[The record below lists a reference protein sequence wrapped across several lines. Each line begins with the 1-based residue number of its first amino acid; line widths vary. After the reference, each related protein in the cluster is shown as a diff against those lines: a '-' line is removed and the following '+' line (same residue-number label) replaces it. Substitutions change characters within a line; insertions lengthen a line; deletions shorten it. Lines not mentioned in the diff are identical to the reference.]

1 MKKLFIFTSLFF
13 TYLIWAVDVDIANP
27 DDFEA
32 AAKKDINELAL
43 NDQAMMY
50 LIGQGVEKDP
60 AEAMRLFTLSAKQ
73 GDQYAQSN
81 LGLMYSDGFDDFE
94 PDYEKARYWFEKA
107 AEQGNAYA
115 QGSLGYLYDKGLGRS

>member
-1 MKKLFIFTSLFF
+1 
-13 TYLIWAVDVDIANP
+13 
-27 DDFEA
+27 
-32 AAKKDINELAL
+32 
-43 NDQAMMY
+43 MMY

-94 PDYEKARYWFEKA
+94 RTMKKHDI
-107 AEQGNAYA
+107 
-115 QGSLGYLYDKGLGRS
+115 GLKKQLSKEMHMPRAVWVIYMTKD